1 MATFQTQES
10 IPQDANYWRNRKVS
24 DKEHDWKD
32 KEKNWILGY
41 VKSVNHPHRK
51 LIIDALKTMSFDSLL
66 EVGCSAGP
74 NLLKIKKA
82 FPDAELH
89 GVDINAESIAVAKK
103 KVPGVT
109 FSVGFIDKLPY
120 EKKKFDVVLADAVL
134 MYTKPADI
142 KKTLRELDGVTRNA
156 MIIIDRYAEKDSIV
170 GHVWGRNYPKLL
182 TAMGYD
188 VTTHKITEQ
197 EWNSSKNWVK
207 YGRVFIA
214 RR

>member
-1 MATFQTQES
+1 MATF
-10 IPQDANYWRNRKVS
+10 IPQHIPQGADYWRNRSV
-24 DKEHDWKD
+24 DDDEHDWKD
-32 KEKNWILGY
+32 KAKNWILGY
-41 VKSVNHPHRK
+41 IKSVNHPHRK

-82 FPDAELH
+82 FPNAELH

-103 KVPGVT
+103 KVKGVM
-109 FSVGFIDKLPY
+109 FSVGLIDKLPY

-134 MYTKPADI
+134 MYTRPEDI
-142 KKTLRELDGVTRNA
+142 KKTLRELNSVTRNA
-156 MIIIDRYAEKDSIV
+156 MIIVDRYSPHDAIV

-182 TAMGYD
+182 EELGFQ
-188 VTTHKITEQ
+188 VETHKITEK
-197 EWNSSKNWVK
+197 EWKSSKNWIK